1 MDVYIFS
8 CASLLKRP
16 ICTYSSSHK
25 KRFSFKPIINAS
37 LLSLI
42 ITKRQCRCLT
52 TQYITITF
60 HDQAHNFDLLL
71 LRGSCCGV
79 FFVLFF
85 CYTKPRKKL
94 ELDLTQV
101 NKTDKASFS
110 YFLAIYHQ
118 YFQRSRSLC
127 DVSFTKPLCMEKSS
141 SSSLDFTT
149 YFTVFHHPYI
159 NIAYSYFW

>member
-1 MDVYIFS
+1 M
-8 CASLLKRP
+8 LK
-16 ICTYSSSHK
+16 H
-25 KRFSFKPIINAS
+25 
-37 LLSLI
+37 
-42 ITKRQCRCLT
+42 
-52 TQYITITF
+52 TISI
-60 HDQAHNFDLLL
+60 
-71 LRGSCCGV
+71 SCCFEV
-79 FFVLFF
+79 AVVAFFLFLFF
-85 CYTKPRKKL
+85 CFTKSRKKLELDLTQVNKTDKASFSYFLAIYHQYFQRSRSLCDVSFTKSRKKL

-159 NIAYSYFW
+159 NIAYSYF

>member
-60 HDQAHNFDLLL
+60 HAQAHNFDLLL

-110 YFLAIYHQ
+110 YFLAIYYQ

>member
-1 MDVYIFS
+1 MWTYIYS

-60 HDQAHNFDLLL
+60 HAQAHNFDLLL

-101 NKTDKASFS
+101 NKTDKASFIS
-110 YFLAIYHQ
+110 WRFITNISKDRDHCAM
-118 YFQRSRSLC
+118 S
-127 DVSFTKPLCMEKSS
+127 VSQNPCACS

-159 NIAYSYFW
+159 NIAYSYF

>member
-60 HDQAHNFDLLL
+60 HAQAHNFDLLL

-85 CYTKPRKKL
+85 WYTKPRKKL

-127 DVSFTKPLCMEKSS
+127 DVSFTKPLCMFK
-141 SSSLDFTT
+141 FIARF
-149 YFTVFHHPYI
+149 YYIFHGFSPPLYQYCLQLFLI
-159 NIAYSYFW
+159 K